1 MQKLLLLL
9 SLSCYL
15 VITGCAA
22 FVTGAGTDAGVYAFM
37 NGELKKSYSA
47 AFDKTVQASTDSIE
61 SLDMTIIEEQ
71 PDNRTTVIKAE
82 QTDGTPVTLTIEMI
96 TPEATTV
103 SIRSGII
110 GIWEKKV
117 SELIHAR
124 IAQQLR
130 IEALSTH

>member
-22 FVTGAGTDAGVYAFM
+22 GASAGAGVYAFI

-47 AFDKTVQASTDSIE
+47 TFDKTVQASTESIE

-71 PDNRTTVIKAE
+71 PDNHATVIKAE

-110 GIWEKKV
+110 GIWEIKV